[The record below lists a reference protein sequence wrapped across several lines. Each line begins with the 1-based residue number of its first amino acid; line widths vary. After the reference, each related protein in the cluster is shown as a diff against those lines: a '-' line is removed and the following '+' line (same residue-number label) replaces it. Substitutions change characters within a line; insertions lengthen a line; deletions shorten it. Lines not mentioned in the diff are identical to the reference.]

1 MKKFNIKKLVI
12 GLIVLAVFIV
22 IFPIIMYLAVDQCS
36 YGNNNIDKSIWLSF
50 WGTYIGACVGGV
62 ITCISLVYTA
72 YQYQEETQQARKD
85 LEETRNKEKDKY
97 MFEIKRQLL
106 ASARPLLVI
115 EPVDETDIHPFEE
128 IHRYVYGVTEDKWC
142 NLRNYDEKRVVAFK
156 VRNIG
161 EGPAENVNIRYASS
175 IYNISGYNDRMVRER
190 KENAPMLLQKMSFD
204 VPHNDYVDVSLT
216 FHFSKKLVETE
227 SVYLHELSFDLV
239 FNDYRN
245 NEIQRTI
252 TVDLDEKRIVGWDS
266 QKYSNKDNQS
276 VFDGIFEKISDL
288 DF

>member
-1 MKKFNIKKLVI
+1 
-12 GLIVLAVFIV
+12 
-22 IFPIIMYLAVDQCS
+22 
-36 YGNNNIDKSIWLSF
+36 
-50 WGTYIGACVGGV
+50 
-62 ITCISLVYTA
+62 
-72 YQYQEETQQARKD
+72 
-85 LEETRNKEKDKY
+85 
-97 MFEIKRQLL
+97 
-106 ASARPLLVI
+106 
-115 EPVDETDIHPFEE
+115 
-128 IHRYVYGVTEDKWC
+128 
-142 NLRNYDEKRVVAFK
+142 
-156 VRNIG
+156 
-161 EGPAENVNIRYASS
+161 
-175 IYNISGYNDRMVRER
+175 
-190 KENAPMLLQKMSFD
+190 MLFQKMSFD

-216 FHFSKKLVETE
+216 FHFSKQLVETE